1 MQADEAIARLRKEH
15 RADPGSLRFLPLA
28 DALRRAGSLAEAEA
42 VLRDGLRLFPAQAG
56 ARLLLGRVL
65 LERGAAGEALS
76 VLEALH
82 ADEPAHPAA
91 AALVAELWAG
101 QGRWADVE
109 SLLARADLIGIP
121 RSVVDRLRAQLPV
134 AAPAPAPAVAIPRPS
149 PAAAP
154 QARCRVPGAD
164 PFLFS
169 DLAQRFAD
177 AGQPATAARVAH
189 AHGLPAPALPVPPA
203 RSLVPGAAPALRA
216 LRAALGSTH

>member
-28 DALRRAGSLAEAEA
+28 DALRRAGSLAESEA
-42 VLRDGLRLFPAQAG
+42 VLRDGLRQYPAHAG

-65 LERGAAGEALS
+65 HERGATGEALA

-91 AALVAELWAG
+91 AALVAELWAA
-101 QGRWADVE
+101 QARWPAVE
-109 SLLARADLIGIP
+109 ALLARADLIGVP
-121 RSVVDRLRAQLPV
+121 PATVDRLRALIPAAPPP
-134 AAPAPAPAVAIPRPS
+134 AAPAAVTLPAPSADS
-149 PAAAP
+149 PP
-154 QARCRVPGAD
+154 VRHRVPGGD

-177 AGQPATAARVAH
+177 AGQPSTAARVAQTH
-189 AHGLPAPALPVPPA
+189 ALPVPSSSVSPA
-203 RSLVPGAAPALRA
+203 RPLIPGAAPALRA
-216 LRAALGSTH
+216 LRAAIGSGG